1 MMPTFRAASLLLR
14 ILRNNQRELACV
26 AELGNFQHNSLAQNI
41 HLLMLDIPIET
52 AVMPEVS
59 ANKYFTHIRFLEANQ
74 ENMRGKV
81 SEKNIPFTLKM
92 CSFDAQWK

>member
-1 MMPTFRAASLLLR
+1 
-14 ILRNNQRELACV
+14 
-26 AELGNFQHNSLAQNI
+26 
-41 HLLMLDIPIET
+41 MLDIPIET